1 MYNLR
6 NLTNSPYVITLAEG
20 GTKVLPARGELKDVE
35 VHYMHVQQIKNC
47 GYIEIS
53 DSGKSSDTESSSEGG
68 GLEKLRE
75 EYTDLTG
82 EEPDLRWGKKRLE
95 SEIEQAF
102 NGK

>member
-1 MYNLR
+1 MHDLR
-6 NLTNSPYVITLAEG
+6 NLTNSPYSIMMAKG
-20 GTKVLPARGELKDVE
+20 GSKVLPARGELKGVE
-35 VHYMHVQQIKNC
+35 VHPMYAQQIKNC

-53 DSGKSSDTESSSEGG
+53 VSGKSSDTDGG
-68 GLEKLRE
+68 DLEELRE

-95 SEIEQAF
+95 SEIEQTL

>member
-1 MYNLR
+1 MHDLR
-6 NLTNSPYVITLAEG
+6 NLTNSPYSIMMAEG
-20 GTKVLPARGELKDVE
+20 VTKVLPARGELKGVE
-35 VHYMHVQQIKNC
+35 VHHMYVQQIKNC

-53 DSGKSSDTESSSEGG
+53 ESGKSSGTEGSSEGG
-68 GLEKLRE
+68 GLEELRE

-82 EEPDLRWGKKRLE
+82 EEPDMRWGKKRLE